1 MAVVMRFVQRFKAD
15 KRKEFM
21 DLEKEF
27 ALLEKQGIL
36 TPGQRMT
43 PLAARE
49 PGNTLIWEST
59 FQDLAAAER
68 ALKALEQ
75 GEAHQQLFAKQVPY
89 FEDAWVEFYEVLE
102 FD

>member
-21 DLEKEF
+21 NLEKEF
-27 ALLEKQGIL
+27 ARHEQQGIL

-43 PLAARE
+43 PIAARE
-49 PGNTLIWEST
+49 PGNTLVWEST
-59 FQDLAAAER
+59 FKDLAAAER

-75 GEAHQQLFAKQVPY
+75 GEAHQKLFEKQGPY
-89 FEDAWVEFYEVLE
+89 FEDAWVEFYEVLD
-102 FD
+102 F